1 MAYKYCG
8 KDKKIVAKLQQFTK
22 KMLRGA
28 AFSLLFVRANYA
40 TRLFNGLG
48 AVGIG
53 ATSARIIVV
62 VAPAV
67 VTPAIVV
74 VVRTAHV
81 VEFELYII
89 AVIVDVTRKA
99 ITIQVIV
106 ANLQRGAL
114 FDEANI
120 DSTII
125 NTPLDVISYIVPGAL
140 L

>member
-1 MAYKYCG
+1 
-8 KDKKIVAKLQQFTK
+8 
-22 KMLRGA
+22 MLRGA

-62 VAPAV
+62 VTPAV

-89 AVIVDVTRKA
+89 AVIALRVT
-99 ITIQVIV
+99 
-106 ANLQRGAL
+106 
-114 FDEANI
+114 
-120 DSTII
+120 STI
-125 NTPLDVISYIVPGAL
+125 TAMM
-140 L
+140 